1 MYSSVSAPGCFSRT
15 PLKSPTSA
23 RGGAPAISI
32 PVVSGGRS
40 VAVLSELD
48 PHRPRR
54 PDKGSEATVGGLP
67 DDALEGI
74 LSRLPA
80 KPVCRFK
87 CVSKAWCG
95 LIADRLCCRKFPQT
109 LAGFFDGGGRGGLQ
123 TGMTHRDI
131 LFATPVQSSG

>member
-67 DDALEGI
+67 DDALRG
-74 LSRLPA
+74 SSPASLPSPSA
-80 KPVCRFK
+80 DSSASPRPGAASSPTASAAASSPKP
-87 CVSKAWCG
+87 
-95 LIADRLCCRKFPQT
+95 
-109 LAGFFDGGGRGGLQ
+109 
-123 TGMTHRDI
+123 
-131 LFATPVQSSG
+131 